1 MTVGVLLITH
11 EGIGQAHR
19 AVAERLLGNLPL
31 AVGVFEVHF
40 DMLPEDALVDASAA
54 MRKVDT
60 GDGVLLLTD
69 LYGASPSRL
78 AQRLAKLGTPVHRVS
93 GLALP
98 MLLRV
103 LNHAE
108 RELDE
113 LARIAISG
121 ARNGVVAD
129 DAF

>member
-1 MTVGVLLITH
+1 MSVGVLLVTH
-11 EGIGQAHR
+11 DGIGQAHR
-19 AVAERLLGNLPL
+19 AVAERLLGRLPL
-31 AVGVFEVHF
+31 EVGVFELHY
-40 DMLPEDALVDASAA
+40 DALPEDALAKASAA
-54 MRKVDT
+54 LRKVDS
-60 GDGVLLLTD
+60 GHGALLLTD

-78 AQRLAKLGTPVHRVS
+78 AKGLAQIGTPVRRVS

-103 LNHAE
+103 LSHSE
-108 RELDE
+108 CELDE

-129 DAF
+129 DA

>member
-1 MTVGVLLITH
+1 MSVGVLLITH
-11 EGIGQAHR
+11 DGIGSAHR
-19 AVAERLLGNLPL
+19 AVAERLLGHLPL
-31 AVGVFEVHF
+31 AVGVFELHF
-40 DMLPEDALVDASAA
+40 DALPEDALAQASAA
-54 MRKVDT
+54 LRKVDS
-60 GDGVLLLTD
+60 GDGALLLTD

-78 AQRLAKLGTPVHRVS
+78 AQRIAHLGTPARRVS

-108 RELDE
+108 CPLDE
-113 LARIAISG
+113 LARIAVSG

-129 DAF
+129 DA

>member
-1 MTVGVLLITH
+1 MSVGVLLITH
-11 EGIGQAHR
+11 DAIGSAHR
-19 AVAERLLGNLPL
+19 AVAERLLGHFSL
-31 AVGVFEVHF
+31 AVGVFELDF
-40 DMLPEDALVDASAA
+40 DALPENALVEASAVL
-54 MRKVDT
+54 RKVDS

-78 AQRLAKLGTPVHRVS
+78 AQRLAQLGTPTRRVS
-93 GLALP
+93 GVALP

-108 RELDE
+108 CDLDE
-113 LARIAISG
+113 LARVAISG

-129 DAF
+129 DA

>member
-1 MTVGVLLITH
+1 MSVGVLLVTH
-11 EGIGQAHR
+11 DGIGTTHR
-19 AVAERLLGNLPL
+19 AVAERLLGRLPL
-31 AVGVFEVHF
+31 TVGVFELHF
-40 DMLPEDALVDASAA
+40 DVIPDDAVVQASAA
-54 MRKVDT
+54 LRKVDS
-60 GDGVLLLTD
+60 GEGVLLLTD

-78 AQRLAKLGTPVHRVS
+78 AKDLSQLGTPVRRVS

-108 RELDE
+108 SGLDE

-129 DAF
+129 DA

>member
-1 MTVGVLLITH
+1 MSVGVLLITH
-11 EGIGQAHR
+11 DGIGSVHR
-19 AVAERLLGNLPL
+19 TVAERLLGQFSLS
-31 AVGVFEVHF
+31 VGVFELHYDIVP
-40 DMLPEDALVDASAA
+40 DDALAQASAA
-54 MRKVDT
+54 LRKVDS

-78 AQRLAKLGTPVHRVS
+78 AQRLAQLGTPVRRVS

-108 RELDE
+108 CTLDE
-113 LARIAISG
+113 LARVAISG

-129 DAF
+129 DA